1 MSEHNA
7 DNRTGEVEEFLRT
20 ATADQVVR
28 LHDEVERLVR
38 LHDELDD
45 RENLVMI
52 KELLWGLIEEKRKL
66 EASES
71 EASLDEAMG

>member
-7 DNRTGEVEEFLRT
+7 DNRTYKFEEFLRT

-28 LHDEVERLVR
+28 LYDEVERLVG

-45 RENLVMI
+45 RENLVRI

-71 EASLDEAMG
+71 EASLGEAMG